1 MLTLNRKK
9 KLTILVIFLLLAGTV
24 SAYYIRGYYQE
35 KEQAT
40 LNKAR
45 TDMIKAQAAANNIKL
60 LSDKEI
66 KDITAVN
73 TGVPLDQL
81 TFKEVSLITFDDLPH
96 EPPPNDRYGDTPH
109 NDTLPK
115 NLREDVANNSVAS
128 SATEKATAGTKP
140 ADLPPDAK
148 EAVNQHKGQGDYDG
162 DKGPHRDGPPN
173 KEMQNATDNEGK
185 PQIPNYSRTHPNELR
200 KHPLYR
206 IVANSNGITYDLLID
221 AVNGHILRSTVR

>member
-148 EAVNQHKGQGDYDG
+148 EAVLFALLANECVAGGQIKLGENRQG
-162 DKGPHRDGPPN
+162 VPN
-173 KEMQNATDNEGK
+173 VTMGK
-185 PQIPNYSRTHPNELR
+185 ISFP
-200 KHPLYR
+200 
-206 IVANSNGITYDLLID
+206 D
-221 AVNGHILRSTVR
+221 